1 MSAQPDR
8 SAWHRIAE
16 SCLAATIMFAPSFNH
31 PEALA
36 ATLRQEGLEAPKA
49 SKVAGLKG
57 KNGVLAA
64 PSDSG
69 LGLFVDK
76 DARSLLHLAIPD
88 VDKDAKEI
96 QNSLELIML
105 RLEQVG
111 FSGRTPI
118 WNACG
123 ADATRASDLLKKHTD
138 DFVKQV
144 PPEKQ
149 EQARSLL
156 NQGVADKL
164 GPLREAIK
172 MQEYPE
178 TQRLRLEAA
187 DAMATVRG
195 LMAINAP
202 DKTMVEIPDEYDG
215 LPRLRGTATVEMVV
229 KHKNEQS
236 KLTLVLDGYHAP
248 IVAGNFV
255 DLVAKGALDKTQ
267 IAYGEELIVQVNKM
281 AAPEKKIPLELFYR
295 GDNAPSYGN
304 TQDED
309 GRGTDT
315 QVLPFQA
322 FGALGMAHPDEDNDG
337 GTSQFFWVKYSQALM
352 PPGRNTLDGAYTCF
366 GYTVD
371 GTDILESLTK
381 GDVIEKA
388 VVVSGLE
395 NLKKL

>member
-1 MSAQPDR
+1 
-8 SAWHRIAE
+8 
-16 SCLAATIMFAPSFNH
+16 
-31 PEALA
+31 
-36 ATLRQEGLEAPKA
+36 
-49 SKVAGLKG
+49 
-57 KNGVLAA
+57 
-64 PSDSG
+64 
-69 LGLFVDK
+69 
-76 DARSLLHLAIPD
+76 
-88 VDKDAKEI
+88 
-96 QNSLELIML
+96 
-105 RLEQVG
+105 
-111 FSGRTPI
+111 
-118 WNACG
+118 
-123 ADATRASDLLKKHTD
+123 
-138 DFVKQV
+138 
-144 PPEKQ
+144 
-149 EQARSLL
+149 
-156 NQGVADKL
+156 
-164 GPLREAIK
+164 
-172 MQEYPE
+172 
-178 TQRLRLEAA
+178 
-187 DAMATVRG
+187 
-195 LMAINAP
+195 MAINAP